1 MKNWVSSSFLG
12 LILLLGISCAGVPKS
27 SANLN
32 FIGHVYEQKWNA
44 MPMVDKPSS
53 KGSPFSTMIYLYE
66 PTKIDQIEG
75 GMPGSPI
82 VSRMNSRLVDSVRS
96 DKTGAFLM
104 YLKPGK
110 YSLFIKYE
118 NGYYIPFFAG
128 KDWVSIIEVKPNEIT
143 TMDFIVSGI
152 LNNE

>member
-1 MKNWVSSSFLG
+1 M
-12 LILLLGISCAGVPKS
+12 
-27 SANLN
+27 
-32 FIGHVYEQKWNA
+32 GHVYEQKLNA

-53 KGSPFSTMIYLYE
+53 KGSPFSTMIYIYE
-66 PTKIDQIEG
+66 PTKINQIEG
-75 GMPGSPI
+75 GMPPSPI
-82 VSRMNSRLVDSVRS
+82 VSKMNSRLVDSVRS